1 MSVHDPVYLITG
13 ATDGIGRAL
22 AQALASSDATLI
34 LHGRSAAKLAV
45 VADEVRAASGSSDV
59 HTVLADLASLEQV
72 AGLAAEVSERFPAL
86 NVLINNAGHL
96 TDHRQTSADGLELTF
111 AVNYLAPYLLTRR
124 LLPLLQ
130 QNAPARI
137 VNVASTAMGGG
148 FVDFSDLQLEHDFEG
163 WQAYANSKLM
173 NILFSNVL
181 AGQIAGSGV
190 VSNSLCPGLI
200 DTNFFHTNNLFADRY
215 ESMRGHMRTPEEGA
229 LVPLYLATAP
239 EAGDINGE
247 FFVREGRDDR
257 RAVPLNWNV
266 PEAEQLW
273 QVSEELVSAWL

>member
-59 HTVLADLASLEQV
+59 HTVLADLASLEQA

-181 AGQIAGSGV
+181 AGKIAGSGV

-273 QVSEELVSAWL
+273 QVSEELVSVWL